1 MLVAGTREWGIMALL
16 PFPFV
21 IGLAR
26 PAVFRAGYV
35 VVPEAVRVYL
45 LAIFVK

>member
-1 MLVAGTREWGIMALL
+1 MLVAGTREWGIMASL

-26 PAVFRAGYV
+26 PAVFHAGYV

>member
-1 MLVAGTREWGIMALL
+1 MLVAGTREWGIMASL

-26 PAVFRAGYV
+26 PGTGIAMERSEMIFA
-35 VVPEAVRVYL
+35 L
-45 LAIFVK
+45 LNDNRY